1 MARTLI
7 GIVSSDAN
15 DKTITITVHERK
27 THPLYG
33 KQYSRSRKFRAH
45 DEKNDAHVG
54 DKVEIT
60 ECRPIS
66 ATKTWKLSQIIERS
80 KGSEIALSDEPVA
93 EEKPSKLAEVADN
106 AKEPTS

>member
-7 GIVSSDAN
+7 GVVSSDAN

-45 DEKNDAHVG
+45 DETNDAHIG
-54 DKVEIT
+54 DRVEIT

-66 ATKTWKLSQIIERS
+66 ATKTWKLTQIIERS
-80 KGSEIALSDEPVA
+80 KGSEIALADEPVVEPKA
-93 EEKPSKLAEVADN
+93 EAVKEDATEEKES
-106 AKEPTS
+106 

>member
-7 GIVSSDAN
+7 GVVSSDAN
-15 DKTITITVHERK
+15 DKTITVTVHERK

-45 DEKNDAHVG
+45 DETNDAHIG
-54 DKVEIT
+54 DRVEII

-66 ATKTWKLSQIIERS
+66 ASKTWKLTQVIERS
-80 KGSEIALSDEPVA
+80 KGSEIALADEPVA
-93 EEKPSKLAEVADN
+93 EPKVVEADELKTEEKEA
-106 AKEPTS
+106 